1 MIRQILQPCN
11 HQSPSWPRPEGPSC
25 GGRRG
30 PRTVCITIP
39 RHIHATLVG
48 YRRLSGAH
56 YVFLCIP
63 TYTPKL
69 GRAKQ
74 SAPKSPSPHLRAG
87 ASALSRPH
95 WARQRAKPKLGEAA
109 RQAQASNQSSIL
121 MQLIRFACMPSF
133 MRRPSWRMLSRY
145 TSCSMHMNSLRA
157 GSPAPASPPR
167 SSKLRRAMP
176 KPQSPQLRGEAASEA
191 ESQCDAAQWIRMQS
205 LV

>member
-1 MIRQILQPCN
+1 MIRQFLQPCN

-74 SAPKSPSPHLRAG
+74 SAPKSPSPHHRAG

-109 RQAQASNQSSIL
+109 RQAQASSSAR
-121 MQLIRFACMPSF
+121 QRAKPS
-133 MRRPSWRMLSRY
+133 L
-145 TSCSMHMNSLRA
+145 
-157 GSPAPASPPR
+157 
-167 SSKLRRAMP
+167 
-176 KPQSPQLRGEAASEA
+176 GEAARQALTVPLHPDLHARPGARQAGSAQVSKPTAPRGLGLEPKFYI
-191 ESQCDAAQWIRMQS
+191 DADQ
-205 LV
+205 